1 MAIDVF
7 GIGNPLIDIVADV
20 DDADLS
26 ILKLNKG
33 TMHLVSL
40 EERARILDKIES
52 REVTYSCGG
61 SCPNTII
68 ALGSF
73 GLKVALGGKVGDDE
87 HGGIY
92 RDRLASF
99 DVRSELRTGEGV
111 TGTSIILVSPDA
123 ERTMNTYLGV
133 NRQFEK
139 SDVDP
144 EVVKDAKYFYF
155 TGYMWDTELQ
165 KEAILYCLDLAK
177 DAGKRIIFDVADPF
191 AVDRNKTEFPNLIT
205 EHADIVFANREE
217 AKILFDSD
225 DAEQCAQRL
234 SEMCEI
240 AVVKNGSAGSIVAG
254 DGQLHHIPVRKVGAV
269 DTTGAGD
276 MYAAGF
282 IYGLANGFPLRDS
295 GVCASYLASQ
305 IVTVRGAQFPDSM
318 QNAVSLDLKEN
329 RWDFTKA

>member
-1 MAIDVF
+1 MTIDVF
-7 GIGNPLIDIVADV
+7 GIGNPLIDIVADI
-20 DDADLS
+20 DEADLS

-40 EERARILDKIES
+40 EERARILDRIES
-52 REVTYSCGG
+52 RKVTYSCGG

-73 GLKVALGGKVGDDE
+73 GLTVALGGKVGDDE
-87 HGGIY
+87 HGHIY
-92 RDRLASF
+92 RERLATF
-99 DVRSELRTGEGV
+99 DVRSELRTGSGV

-144 EVVKDAKYFYF
+144 DVVKDADYFYF

-177 DAGKRIIFDVADPF
+177 TAGKRVIFDVADPF
-191 AVDRNKTEFPNLIT
+191 AVERNKTEFPDLIR

-217 AKILFDSD
+217 AMILFDSEYPEEC
-225 DAEQCAQRL
+225 AEKL
-234 SEMCEI
+234 SQLCEI

-254 DGQLHHIPVRKVGAV
+254 DGQTFQIPVRKVGAV

-282 IYGLANGFPLRDS
+282 IYGLVSGFSLRDS

-318 QNAVSLDLKEN
+318 QDAVALDLKEN
-329 RWDFTKA
+329 RWNFTKV